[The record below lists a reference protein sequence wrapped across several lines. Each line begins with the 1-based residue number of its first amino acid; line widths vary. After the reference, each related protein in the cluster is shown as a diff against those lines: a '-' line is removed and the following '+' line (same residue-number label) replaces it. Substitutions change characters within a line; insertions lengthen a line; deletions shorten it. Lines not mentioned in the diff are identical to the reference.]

1 MKKLITGIAAVVF
14 SMGIAAVA
22 AAVTDTA
29 SHTVTITMPNLDLIA
44 VSGTPGTLTI
54 AEPTTLAESSV
65 PMYSNEDT
73 STRLLWLTN
82 RSGRKVTA
90 ELDEALPA
98 DLKLLVTVTPTAGK
112 GTSAGEVELAYN
124 SAKNV
129 VTEISKVLEWNA
141 EIKYRASATAEVEDT
156 TETPTVT
163 YTITN

>member
-14 SMGIAAVA
+14 SMGIVAIAAGIS
-22 AAVTDTA
+22 DTA

-44 VSGTPGTLTI
+44 ISGTPGTLTI
-54 AEPTTLAESSV
+54 AEPATLSESSV

-73 STRLLWLTN
+73 SSKLLWLTN
-82 RSGRKVTA
+82 QSGRKVTA
-90 ELDEALPA
+90 ELDAALPT

-112 GTSAGEVELAYN
+112 GTTAGEVELIDTT
-124 SAKNV
+124 AKNV
-129 VTEISKVLEWNA
+129 VTGISKVLEWDA
-141 EIKYRASATAEVEDT
+141 EIKYRASATAEVEPT